1 MRFERGAGRVAD
13 TGPAG
18 AVAQRAGPTGAAAP
32 AQGVPAPPPLSLYV
46 HLPWCLRKCPY
57 CDFNSHE
64 WRGGDAAALPE
75 ARYLD
80 ALQAD
85 LETALPKVW
94 GRSVSTVFIGGGT
107 PSLFSPEAIERL
119 LTMIRTRLRLVPDA
133 EVTLEANPGTFEARR
148 FAAYAQAG
156 VTRLSIGVQSFSDPM
171 LQALGRVHDARQACA
186 AVEEA
191 ARSFASFNL
200 DLMYALPGQ
209 TPSGL
214 AADLRQALAFDPPH
228 LSLYHLT
235 IEPNTLFAKRP
246 PALPDDDL
254 AADLLALLERS
265 VAEAGLERYEV
276 SAWARPGARCRHN
289 LNYWEFGDYLGIG
302 AGAHGKLSFHDRIL
316 REARL
321 RHPVRYMQAASAG
334 DAIETMRV
342 VGAGEL
348 PFEFMLNALRLTDG
362 VPAALFPERTGLSAA
377 AIGRRCAQAV
387 ERGLLEADPTRLR
400 ATPLGLRFLND
411 LVEMFLV

>member
-1 MRFERGAGRVAD
+1 MIE
-13 TGPAG
+13 
-18 AVAQRAGPTGAAAP
+18 
-32 AQGVPAPPPLSLYV
+32 APPPLSLYV

-64 WRGGDAAALPE
+64 WRGDDALPE

-80 ALQAD
+80 ALRAD
-85 LETALPKVW
+85 LEASLPKVW

-119 LTMIRTRLRLVPDA
+119 LTTIRTRLRVAPDA
-133 EVTLEANPGTFEARR
+133 EVTLEANPGTFEMQR

-156 VTRLSIGVQSFSDPM
+156 ITRLSIGVQSFSDDA
-171 LQALGRVHDARQACA
+171 LRALGRVHDARQARA

-191 ARSFASFNL
+191 ARSFASFNI
-200 DLMYALPGQ
+200 DLMYGLPGQ
-209 TPSGL
+209 SL
-214 AADLRQALAFDPPH
+214 AALRADLDSALAFAPPH

-235 IEPNTLFAKRP
+235 IEPDTPFAKRP
-246 PALPDDDL
+246 PPALPDEDL
-254 AADLLALLERS
+254 SADMLALLADT
-265 VAEAGLERYEV
+265 VGGAGFERYEV
-276 SAWARPGARCRHN
+276 SAWARPGRRCRHN

-302 AGAHGKLSFHDRIL
+302 AGAHGKLSSHERIV

-321 RHPVRYMQAASAG
+321 RHPVRYMQAAFTDAG
-334 DAIETMRV
+334 AIEHTRV
-342 VGAGEL
+342 PGCNEL

-362 VPAALFPERTGLSAA
+362 VPAALFGERTGLPAA
-377 AIGRRCAQAV
+377 AIARERAGAI
-387 ERGLLEADPTRLR
+387 ERGLLADDPARIR

-411 LVEMFLV
+411 LTAMFLRD